1 MLDDTRLRIFLLAAQ
16 TGNFSRTAREMRLTQ
31 PAVSQN
37 ISDIEKTYGIR
48 LFDRTRGAAVL
59 TPEGEVFRNI
69 ASHIIDSYDELEI
82 IFRNF
87 SQLKEVEEISI
98 AASESCF
105 AWTTSSLLPYIYKV
119 CPGASVALSLLPD
132 DSPSGTGTDLCIYR
146 KDGVRSVEPS
156 AAFADSVLYKLI
168 SLQ

>member
-16 TGNFSRTAREMRLTQ
+16 TGNFTQTAKAMRLTQ

-48 LFDRTRGAAVL
+48 LFERNRGAATL

-82 IFRNF
+82 IFSNF
-87 SQLKEVEEISI
+87 DQIKSVREVKLAVDEPNLS
-98 AASESCF
+98 
-105 AWTTSSLLPYIYKV
+105 WVTSALLPYIYRV
-119 CPGASVALSLLPD
+119 CPGISVALSLLRD
-132 DSPSGTGTDLCIYR
+132 DNHTERGVDLRIHS
-146 KDGVRSVEPS
+146 KDGVRSLEPS
-156 AAFADSVLYKLI
+156 AAFADSVLFKLI